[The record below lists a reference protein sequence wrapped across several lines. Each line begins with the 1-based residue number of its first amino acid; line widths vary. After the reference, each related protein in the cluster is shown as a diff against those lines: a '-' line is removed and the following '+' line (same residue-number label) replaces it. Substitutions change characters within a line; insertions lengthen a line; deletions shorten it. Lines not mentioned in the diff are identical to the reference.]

1 MNEIHSQQFKWE
13 ISSRHLGVG
22 NDIAHN
28 WAGGQR
34 VINSDRCQARVNC
47 RTGPG
52 SLDPSW
58 MAESWI
64 TSRIHVIPMLST
76 GPMAAPSLPAC
87 PARLSS
93 PSSCPSVGDQHYPY
107 NLSVLT
113 PTTTSYL
120 ISTCHLNKQIIFL
133 PGQPI
138 SSFLYTYILNN
149 HWLLYN
155 LISGL
160 LVRPKRK
167 PQLKH
172 HFLADTFF

>member
-1 MNEIHSQQFKWE
+1 MQWGDTLRVCWGIETNPPVDECWWWNEPSHEPLRWTIFA
-13 ISSRHLGVG
+13 
-22 NDIAHN
+22 D
-28 WAGGQR
+28 
-34 VINSDRCQARVNC
+34 
-47 RTGPG
+47 
-52 SLDPSW
+52 SLFCYPSG

-76 GPMAAPSLPAC
+76 GPMAALSLPAC
-87 PARLSS
+87 PAQFSS

>member
-1 MNEIHSQQFKWE
+1 MNEIHSQEFKWE
-13 ISSRHLGVG
+13 ISSGHLGVG

-28 WAGGQR
+28 WAGDQR
-34 VINSDRCQARVNC
+34 VINSDRCQAKVNC

-76 GPMAAPSLPAC
+76 GPMAAPSLPAG
-87 PARLSS
+87 PARLS
-93 PSSCPSVGDQHYPY
+93 PHSSCPSVGDQHYPY

-120 ISTCHLNKQIIFL
+120 ISTCHLNKPILSFKIHSVTVPFDL
-133 PGQPI
+133 PKFIP
-138 SSFLYTYILNN
+138 F
-149 HWLLYN
+149 
-155 LISGL
+155 
-160 LVRPKRK
+160 
-167 PQLKH
+167 
-172 HFLADTFF
+172 